1 MIDTI
6 LAHCFV
12 FLEATMIPFCF
23 KPPLSLAQKAALSLV
38 LLIIT
43 FATLVPGGPIETRD
57 FSQLDPLVFWGF
69 NLLLMAMG
77 LTGLTLSYGM
87 WRGRTWSLRG
97 SIGLA
102 WMYLTVFILDWAM
115 VFPPSSDPM
124 GLSLA
129 LVEIFGAMCC
139 AYVLGFAHR
148 SLVSESN

>member
-1 MIDTI
+1 
-6 LAHCFV
+6 
-12 FLEATMIPFCF
+12 MIPFGF
-23 KPPLSLAQKAALSLV
+23 KSPLSLAQKAALSLV
-38 LLIIT
+38 LLIAS

-57 FSQLDPLVFWGF
+57 FSQLDTTIFWGF
-69 NLLLMAMG
+69 NLLLIAMG

-87 WRGRTWSLRG
+87 RRGRTWSLKG
-97 SIGLA
+97 SICLA
-102 WMYLTVFILDWAM
+102 WMYLTVFILDWTQ

-148 SLVSESN
+148 SLASNTNHLA